1 MRCDEYGLKNSLL
14 ANLDTNKTDNVVD
27 IYYKIKL
34 EDLNKQVITGKSNKT
49 TATNMKRER
58 AFAKIKERIDGF

>member
-1 MRCDEYGLKNSLL
+1 MRCDEYGLKNSFL
-14 ANLDTNKTDNVVD
+14 ANLDTTKTDNVVD

-49 TATNMKRER
+49 TPTNMKRER
-58 AFAKIKERIDGF
+58 AFAKIVERIDGF